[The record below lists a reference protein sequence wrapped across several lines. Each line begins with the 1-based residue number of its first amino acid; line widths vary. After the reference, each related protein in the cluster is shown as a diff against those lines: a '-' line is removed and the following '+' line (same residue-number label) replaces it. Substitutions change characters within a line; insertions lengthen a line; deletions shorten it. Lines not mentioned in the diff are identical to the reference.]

1 MRDRP
6 RGKGTAM
13 ALHNRVEYLRKEHEE
28 LVHLSDRI
36 EKLLESASK
45 NDVAEHLKSLTGL
58 RALEHG
64 LAGIVEHCHAENRIV
79 ESTYHHYLPQGDCT
93 RIDAEHEQLIRA
105 ITNFREELKFA
116 TTDRTMAIILPGM
129 DVVNRL
135 RAHIA
140 YERELLARIAKMRKS
155 PQGAVGTRKAGK
167 RGHERKRRQT
177 TRRNTVAQST
187 NVIPYTLEPH
197 PEL

>member
-1 MRDRP
+1 
-6 RGKGTAM
+6 M
-13 ALHNRVEYLRKEHEE
+13 ALHDRIDYLRKEHEG

-36 EKLLESASK
+36 EKMLESASK

-58 RALEHG
+58 RTLEHG
-64 LAGIVEHCHAENRIV
+64 LAGIVEHCNAENRIV
-79 ESTYHHYLPQGDCT
+79 ESTYHHYLQQGDRT
-93 RIDAEHEQLIRA
+93 RIDTEHEQIIRA
-105 ITNFREELKFA
+105 ATNFREELKFA

-140 YERELLARIAKMRKS
+140 YERELLDRIVQLTNKQKKTTTKKEPSKATL
-155 PQGAVGTRKAGK
+155 GTRRKHARKGKMPMKAT
-167 RGHERKRRQT
+167 H
-177 TRRNTVAQST
+177 V
-187 NVIPYTLEPH
+187 VPYTLEPH